1 MSPSKWITIRNT
13 QAPGKLYR
21 VDGSPT
27 KTYTQEDVYFKMWIP
42 VLNLSKLT
50 LLLGPQYRTEQLEFQ
65 SDGENPLRPLGGWNL
80 RSMGVDVRSCLRVDS
95 LAWLGFNLNLN
106 QSGNLRDQ
114 PHDNV
119 PINYTFSSAYIKRT
133 APNREIGFGFMV
145 NKSFNRFAVLPIF
158 MLNYNYSSKGGFEI
172 YLPYKIAWRQNL
184 SPTDILYVRAEA
196 VTRAYWINGGMQGI
210 NGGTQPYAFRRTEAD
225 LGVAYNKQIT
235 KLIGAEVFG
244 GYRRNIST
252 HLPGEVT
259 AVKTSGFVFTMEL
272 YLRSPFR

>member
-42 VLNLSKLT
+42 VVNLSKFA

-65 SDGENPLRPLGGWNL
+65 SDGENPLRRLGGWNL
-80 RSMGVDVRSCLRVDS
+80 RSMGLDLRSCINVDS
-95 LAWLGFNLNLN
+95 LSWLAFNVNIN

-119 PINYTFSSAYIKRT
+119 PINYTFSSVFLRRT
-133 APNREIGFGFMV
+133 APNREIGFGFML
-145 NKSFNRFAVLPIF
+145 NKSFNRFAILPVF
-158 MLNYNYSSKGGFEI
+158 MFNYNFSSKSGIEI
-172 YLPYKIAWRQNL
+172 NLPYKIAWRQNL

-196 VTRAYWINGGMQGI
+196 VTRAYWIN
-210 NGGTQPYAFRRTEAD
+210 NDTQAYAFRRTEAD
-225 LGVAYNKQIT
+225 MGVAYNKQIT

-259 AVKTSGFVFTMEL
+259 AVRTSGFVITLEL